1 MFVGIFQPHG
11 LRGGTGGVSGVV
23 GGGFEFIEYFFFVFV
38 LDHLVEVV
46 DDLAGVEVLIG
57 KCFL

>member
-1 MFVGIFQPHG
+1 MQLLHGDAELLDGVLLLDARAEDVGLDQLDELFG
-11 LRGGTGGVSGVV
+11 LV
-23 GGGFEFIEYFFFVFV
+23 
-38 LDHLVEVV
+38 LVEVV